1 MTRVPLGKV
10 VELHEVDPTAM
21 SIQHQWSYVKATFSE
36 QVPKAVT
43 VNCPP
48 TVVNMA
54 PGTPPWALPSATA
67 ALYMSSSMMPV
78 SSGQVCVAVH
88 WTATFV
94 TLAPEMV
101 PLPFVSVQV
110 VGVPPLVPLTV
121 TE

>member
-1 MTRVPLGKV
+1 MT
-10 VELHEVDPTAM
+10 A
-21 SIQHQWSYVKATFSE
+21 
-36 QVPKAVT
+36 
-43 VNCPP
+43 
-48 TVVNMA
+48 
-54 PGTPPWALPSATA
+54 GTPPLAVPSETA
-67 ALYMSSSMMPV
+67 ALYMSTSRLPV
-78 SSGQVCVAVH
+78 IAGQVCLDVH